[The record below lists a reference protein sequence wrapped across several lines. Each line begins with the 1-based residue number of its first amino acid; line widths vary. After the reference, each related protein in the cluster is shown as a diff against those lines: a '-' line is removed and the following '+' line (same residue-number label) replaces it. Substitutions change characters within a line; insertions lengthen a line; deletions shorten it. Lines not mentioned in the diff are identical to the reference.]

1 MRWIAVLDEN
11 FISNFRVDMDG
22 INLPT
27 MVVRDKA
34 GFDRGIS
41 LKPLTKEMF
50 ITKDG
55 KSFYLSQDHIDCL
68 TKMERDK
75 TINKIVKDMLESLGA
90 EDIYGTS
97 GNDKKEL

>member
-1 MRWIAVLDEN
+1 MKWIAVLDED

-27 MVVRDKA
+27 MVVRDNT

-50 ITKDG
+50 ITQDG
-55 KSFYLSQDHIDCL
+55 ESIYLSQDHIDCL
-68 TKMERDK
+68 MNMEREE
-75 TINKIVKDMLESLGA
+75 TINREVKDILESLSRGNKH
-90 EDIYGTS
+90 GTS
-97 GNDKKEL
+97 GDNKEEP